1 MNTLSIAIYTAINSQ
16 IKSIDK
22 SYKKY
27 RIKIDIQNKSVEE
40 FKAID
45 KQGNII
51 DITELYK
58 NNFQDDKNRYDILI
72 NHLKE
77 KNLPY
82 GRYLVL
88 EVSLLDVF
96 LYTKVNGEIIKYKI

>member
-88 EVSLLDVF
+88 EVSLWDVF
-96 LYTKVNGEIIKYKI
+96 LYTKVDGEIIKYKI